1 MLLLYLTN
9 SLFFKTLIDSIK
21 RKLSSKTK
29 GLISIPI
36 KSGWPDYGE
45 WMRTEQK
52 GFIEKILLDER
63 TLNRG
68 YFNREY
74 IFRMIEEHMS
84 RKKDYSRLLSALI
97 TFEL

>member
-1 MLLLYLTN
+1 MRNEL
-9 SLFFKTLIDSIK
+9 
-21 RKLSSKTK
+21 K
-29 GLISIPI
+29 G
-36 KSGWPDYGE
+36 Y
-45 WMRTEQK
+45 
-52 GFIEKILLDER
+52 IEVILLDER

-97 TFEL
+97 TFELWHRLFVDKKSFKKGTFSDI